1 MPYGLPRGSLNLAKF
16 GVGLRSVRGQNDAAN
31 DVDKPLLEHLIE
43 KVADGAPAVSLAEHA
58 DALAEEMEG
67 DAMQLST
74 KDLGCQRKNAS
85 RQYQRAVK
93 ANGFALKVPT
103 SYHVFEEDGV
113 TVSLPYL
120 KPTRMLN
127 YLLTDEPWL
136 LLGGLKPG
144 GEARQL
150 LATFWNLYRSEHGSH
165 EVFRMAA
172 ENKIRLD
179 QTIPLIL
186 HGDSGRTLKKQ
197 PLEVL
202 SFRPALGL
210 DTEANILKCKCS
222 QTSTYSGARKSSPM
236 AQRLNNKHS
245 SYLTH
250 FLTCAFPSKKFKSTP
265 GLLMSMLEAMSMD
278 LRVACWDGIAIGNT
292 VYHVAILGMAGDFEW
307 HAKTGLLNRSY
318 QNVGHKNFIPC
329 CSECLAGS
337 MQFPFEEVSSNLKW
351 KDSLYRSP
359 PWTELPPFRHIPFTD
374 CNSGE
379 AARFFKKDPF
389 HICRLG
395 IFRNFIGST
404 IVLLCLE
411 GVFDIQGASRAIQER
426 LARAWMAFTL
436 WCDTHSVSTSG
447 VRSFSKEKLHMPT
460 MGSFPW
466 LGCKGSDSIL
476 LLRWLRFLGGLQ
488 RVADPASIVFPL
500 IVQATDSALAFQAI
514 HRHGIWL
521 KKSCRKGISRS
532 ALGFVQNYARLAHNT
547 YQRQLQ
553 LYAMV
558 PKIHSMHHFPVELE
572 TSGEHLACNPAL
584 FDCSMSEDFI
594 GRVARQS
601 RRVSY
606 VNIVHNTILAYK
618 VKARFV
624 IKRFKKQKFKC

>member
-1 MPYGLPRGSLNLAKF
+1 MNLAKF

-379 AARFFKKDPF
+379 VA
-389 HICRLG
+389 
-395 IFRNFIGST
+395 T
-404 IVLLCLE
+404 IS
-411 GVFDIQGASRAIQER
+411 GWASA
-426 LARAWMAFTL
+426 
-436 WCDTHSVSTSG
+436 SG
-447 VRSFSKEKLHMPT
+447 RSS
-460 MGSFPW
+460 
-466 LGCKGSDSIL
+466 
-476 LLRWLRFLGGLQ
+476 
-488 RVADPASIVFPL
+488 
-500 IVQATDSALAFQAI
+500 
-514 HRHGIWL
+514 
-521 KKSCRKGISRS
+521 
-532 ALGFVQNYARLAHNT
+532 
-547 YQRQLQ
+547 
-553 LYAMV
+553 
-558 PKIHSMHHFPVELE
+558 
-572 TSGEHLACNPAL
+572 
-584 FDCSMSEDFI
+584 FDCFSPDRS
-594 GRVARQS
+594 
-601 RRVSY
+601 SY
-606 VNIVHNTILAYK
+606 
-618 VKARFV
+618 
-624 IKRFKKQKFKC
+624 